1 MSNTQEKERAAYL
14 LDAQDKAASMFE
26 EIGNR
31 LIRPGVLESTINQE
45 ILDLGA
51 KRHNVRT
58 HWHKRVIRSGPNTL
72 KPYAEDPPG
81 TYAVLLSA
89 TECSHLAARPHD

>member
-1 MSNTQEKERAAYL
+1 MANTEEKERATYL
-14 LDAQDKAASMFE
+14 LEAQDKAASMFE
-26 EIGNR
+26 EIER
-31 LIRPGVLESTINQE
+31 TLIRPGVLESTINQE

-51 KRHNVRT
+51 KRHDVRT

-81 TYAVLLSA
+81 GYSVLLPA
-89 TECSHLAARPHD
+89 TKCSHYTRPHD